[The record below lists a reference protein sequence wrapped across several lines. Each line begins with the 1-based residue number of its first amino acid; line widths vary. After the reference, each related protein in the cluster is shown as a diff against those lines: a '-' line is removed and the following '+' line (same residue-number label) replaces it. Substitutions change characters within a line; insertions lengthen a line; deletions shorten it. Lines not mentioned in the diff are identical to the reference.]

1 MMTSTPT
8 STSTPVPVPALA
20 QAPAPEKPSATTD
33 LFAVAQEFFN
43 DFVAELRSYGLMVD
57 PAMELRRGTGL
68 LCYYDLEDGHI
79 YVSLPDLNDPA
90 GRLHLFMMSSLMGC
104 ETDEE
109 TEQFFRIFIPH
120 LIAHELAHHFRH
132 QRGLFSRDPWLE
144 EQVANKLA
152 VAMCRQRLTPELMRF
167 STRIVPAAIRSIT
180 DQLGSATM
188 ALDSYRDLAQAMNV
202 AGAVS
207 ADGLAH
213 LDVMRRIFAVNP
225 TALLTESG
233 RLPADDATRLT
244 NRDALIAEINEDYK
258 TGPEFVRYV
267 YYHLGWSFIGLVG
280 RESHYVEEFAHEYL
294 GTRPDFL
301 PAVDDH
307 AVVSPEAIR
316 ACYSA
321 SQAVA
326 GRSTTAAHYFEQ
338 RYRALLLTAIRSGGK
353 ASQTAALLDLSR
365 DQSPDSL
372 DYLAAVAPP
381 ELKALLPG
389 NISSTTCDLV
399 CGNLPAESDRRL
411 WQALEQGVTDR
422 GAIATLHRM
431 RMIRRVGALCGLPAA
446 ALLEL
451 ARHSWLHKAA
461 PGTIIARQDDGN
473 DDVFFLLSGRV
484 QRVAHSDAGEQALGT
499 FATGAIFGEDAFFT
513 GQPRQASMR
522 AIDAVQC
529 LAVKSADLR
538 LLAFAHPALLMALAS
553 DMRGRCPRSH

>member
-1 MMTSTPT
+1 MIT
-8 STSTPVPVPALA
+8 
-20 QAPAPEKPSATTD
+20 QAPAAID
-33 LFAVAQEFFN
+33 LFALAQEFFN
-43 DFVAELRSYGLMVD
+43 EFVGELRSYGLSVD

-104 ETDEE
+104 ETEEE
-109 TEQFFRIFIPH
+109 TAQFFRIFIPH

-132 QRGLFSRDPWLE
+132 QRGKFSRDPWLE

-202 AGAVS
+202 AGAVTGN
-207 ADGLAH
+207 GLAH
-213 LDVMRRIFAVNP
+213 VDVIRRLFAADP
-225 TALLTESG
+225 ASLLTESG
-233 RLPADDATRLT
+233 RLPSDETARLA
-244 NRDALIAEINEDYK
+244 NRAQLIAEINEDYK

-294 GTRPDFL
+294 GLRPDFL
-301 PAVDDH
+301 PPVDDH
-307 AVVSPEAIR
+307 AVVPPAAIQ

-321 SQAVA
+321 SRAVA
-326 GRSTTAAHYFEQ
+326 GRSTTAAHYFEL
-338 RYRALLLTAIRSGGK
+338 RYRALLLAAIRQAQGVPSTSRGGGA

-365 DQSPDSL
+365 DQSSDSL
-372 DYLAAVAPP
+372 NYLAATAPP

-389 NISSTTCDLV
+389 HITTTTCDLV
-399 CGNLPAESDRRL
+399 CANLPAESDRRL
-411 WQALEQGVTDR
+411 WQALEQGVTDP
-422 GAIATLHRM
+422 GALATLHRL
-431 RMIRRVGALCGLPAA
+431 RLIRRVDALRGLPAA
-446 ALLEL
+446 TLLEL

-473 DDVFFLLSGRV
+473 DDVFFLVSGQV
-484 QRVAHSDAGEQALGT
+484 QQVAHDDAGEQVLGT
-499 FATGAIFGEDAFFT
+499 FATGAIFGEEGFFT

-522 AIDAVQC
+522 AAGTVQC

-538 LLAFAHPALLMALAS
+538 LLAFAHPALLMAMAG
-553 DMRGRCPRSH
+553 DIRGRGARAH